1 VTEISRREVLLGG
14 AAAAMG
20 IGLSTTLGAC
30 GDSGKKSASKTSTSQ
45 AQTRDRQAAIDDLRK
60 RLKGQVLVPG
70 DPAYAT
76 TGLPANGR
84 YASLRPLAIAQ
95 CVDEADVVTCVNWS
109 RQNGSPPV
117 GRGGGHSYAGYS
129 TTDGLLIDVAQL
141 NSVSV
146 DRASATAV
154 VGGGAHNQ
162 NIYDATHDGPL
173 FLPGGTCLGVGVG
186 GLALGGG
193 IGYNTH
199 WAGLTCDHLLHSRIV
214 TADGSVLDLDPTT
227 NADLF
232 WACRGGA
239 GGNFGI
245 NTQFTFKFV
254 EAPPNVAWYRFD
266 WTGADATGAV
276 FSAFHKILEN
286 APNALNAVASSQAM
300 PVGAGGPREA
310 LATFSRGQYIGPID
324 ELRDLI
330 KPLLDA
336 APPTKQVLQVQ
347 TFWDTLRGYTTPPET
362 STHSFGD
369 ISRYAN
375 KPIPDSAVAKV
386 VDLLSTCPSR
396 SDAANGSFWS
406 LGWIGGQANS
416 VKRTDTAYVHREM
429 MSLLRPTPV
438 WPNDAPASVAN
449 DLEAWT
455 DDVVKAI
462 APHTPSE
469 SYQNFPN
476 RSLPDP
482 LKQYYAENLPRLV
495 AIKNKHDP
503 KNLFRNPQSIPTR
516 L

>member
-1 VTEISRREVLLGG
+1 MREISRRELLKGG
-14 AAAAMG
+14 SAAAVG
-20 IGLSTTLGAC
+20 LGLSGALAAC
-30 GDSGKKSASKTSTSQ
+30 GGSTKK
-45 AQTRDRQAAIDDLRK
+45 AARTTTTEAEARATKGALDDLRK
-60 RLKGQVLVPG
+60 RLKGKVVVPG
-70 DPAYAT
+70 DPDYQTA
-76 TGLPANGR
+76 GRPANGR
-84 YASLRPLAIAQ
+84 YESIDPLAIAQ

-109 RQNGSPPV
+109 RENGIPPV

-129 TTDGLLIDVAQL
+129 TTRGLLINVGAI
-141 NSVSV
+141 NSVAI
-146 DRASATAV
+146 DRANGTAV
-154 VGGGAHNQ
+154 AGGGAHNLEMY
-162 NIYDATHDGPL
+162 NATHDGPL

-186 GLALGGG
+186 GLVLGGG

-214 TADGSVLDLDPTT
+214 TADGQVLDLDPST
-227 NADLF
+227 NSDLF

-239 GGNFGI
+239 GGSFGI
-245 NTQFTFKFV
+245 NTQFTFKLQ
-254 EAPPNVAWYRFD
+254 EAPAQVAWYRFD

-276 FSAFHKILEN
+276 FSAFHKILEK

-310 LATFSRGQYIGPID
+310 LATFSRGQYIGPLD

-336 APPTKQVLQVQ
+336 APPTKQVLQNQ
-347 TFWDTLRGYTTPPET
+347 TFWDTLRGYTTQPET
-362 STHSFGD
+362 TTHSFGD
-369 ISRYAN
+369 ISRYAS

-396 SDAANGSFWS
+396 SDEANGSFWS
-406 LGWIGGQANS
+406 LGWIGGLANS
-416 VKRTDTAYVHREM
+416 VKREDTAYVHREM

-462 APHTPSE
+462 APFTPAE

-476 RSLPDP
+476 RSLPNP

-495 AIKNKHDP
+495 AIKKKHDP
-503 KNLFRNPQSIPTR
+503 KNLFRNPQSIPTS